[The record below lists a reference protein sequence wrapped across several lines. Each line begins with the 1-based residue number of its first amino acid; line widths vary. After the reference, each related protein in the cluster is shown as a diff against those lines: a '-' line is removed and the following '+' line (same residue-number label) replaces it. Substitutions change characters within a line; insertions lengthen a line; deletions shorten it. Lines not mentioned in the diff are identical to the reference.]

1 MDDPAIAAL
10 RRRAQEAGLGG
21 DWSRVDDQSVVD
33 FVGWAAPSAGEGTGP
48 TLSRLAPKATPAAA
62 AAPPPAGP
70 ARPRA
75 AEAAAPASTP
85 LLSVNLDAAAMAQTL
100 REAAQSGAPF
110 CEECER
116 LRQQQRAAA

>member
-1 MDDPAIAAL
+1 MDDQQSADL
-10 RRRAQEAGLGG
+10 RRRAQEAGLGV
-21 DWSRVDDQSVVD
+21 DLSQLDDQAAAA
-33 FVGWAAPSAGEGTGP
+33 FAAWAAPAGGDAPGP
-48 TLSRLAPKATPAAA
+48 TLSRLSPKRTIAA
-62 AAPPPAGP
+62 AAPPPAAP
-70 ARPRA
+70 SRPRT
-75 AEAAAPASTP
+75 AEAAAPSSTP

>member
-1 MDDPAIAAL
+1 VDDPAIAVL
-10 RRRAQEAGLGG
+10 RRRAHEASQGV
-21 DWSRVDDQSVVD
+21 DWSRVDDHAVVD
-33 FVGWAAPSAGEGTGP
+33 FVGWAAPSAGEGLSP
-48 TLSRLAPKATPAAA
+48 TLSKATPAAA
-62 AAPPPAGP
+62 AAPPPAAP

-75 AEAAAPASTP
+75 AESDAPASTP